1 VALAGAGVA
10 EHHDGFPC
18 LEIGAGGQVGEG
30 GWGDRWDGGQVEVGE
45 ALEAGEL
52 GFGHAADPASLEP
65 VVDLGG
71 EDFGE
76 VSQVGAAF
84 PDRDLREP
92 DGLGAD
98 GG

>member
-1 VALAGAGVA
+1 MAGV
-10 EHHDGFPC
+10 
-18 LEIGAGGQVGEG
+18 IAGTAV
-30 GWGDRWDGGQVEVGE
+30 RAKA
-45 ALEAGEL
+45 ALEAGDL